1 MRQGVGQHGAVGQAV
16 QQVAPTL
23 AAAQFVA
30 GAAGVEQQAVGQGVG
45 QLQHLLG
52 RGVDHEQAL
61 ALAVQGAGLVQ
72 QLVGGGGLDRGE
84 FIAVLEEAPGA
95 VAVGYGQLGA
105 APAGV
110 LRLGND
116 IGQQRAACGLPGQ
129 IADAYLE
136 SAFGRAD
143 LGGEQGGAGQGQQVD
158 QAVEQVVAH
167 GAAPSKMEP
176 A

>member
-1 MRQGVGQHGAVGQAV
+1 M
-16 QQVAPTL
+16 
-23 AAAQFVA
+23 
-30 GAAGVEQQAVGQGVG
+30 
-45 QLQHLLG
+45 
-52 RGVDHEQAL
+52 
-61 ALAVQGAGLVQ
+61 QGAGLVQ
-72 QLVGGGGLDRGE
+72 QFVGRGRLDCAER
-84 FIAVLEEAPGA
+84 IAVLEETPGA
-95 VAVGYGQLGA
+95 VAVADGQLGTTQ
-105 APAGV
+105 AGV

-136 SAFGRAD
+136 SAFGRAN